1 MRLPSPPAPKLT
13 QPPRQPSVMGAV
25 VQVLLLVEVV
35 LAVALAAAW
44 RLPVVALAVA
54 LRCCQAAAA
63 QERPS
68 PS

>member
-1 MRLPSPPAPKLT
+1 
-13 QPPRQPSVMGAV
+13 MGAV
-25 VQVLLLVEVV
+25 VQVLLLVEAV